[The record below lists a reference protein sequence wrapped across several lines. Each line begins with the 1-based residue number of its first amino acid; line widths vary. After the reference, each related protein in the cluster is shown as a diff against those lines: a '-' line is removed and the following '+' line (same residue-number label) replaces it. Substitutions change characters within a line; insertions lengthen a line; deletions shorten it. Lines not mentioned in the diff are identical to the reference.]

1 MPSFQAIAI
10 PFWKNIIDALG
21 QGAHCF
27 VSFFLLLT
35 LSKLL
40 SNEFLIDNSLT
51 KKYYKNNCEFHEIVI
66 K

>member
-21 QGAHCF
+21 QGAHYF
-27 VSFFLLLT
+27 VSFLLLLT

-40 SNEFLIDNSLT
+40 SNEFLMDNSLM
-51 KKYYKNNCEFHEIVI
+51 KKFYKNNREFHEIVT